1 MRYDPDEYAKQLLPK
16 DEQGVSYSDR
26 PDYFDQYGNYH
37 FPTDIILPTPNT
49 ATSNTSIPNK
59 SEIPETSDLSNPTII
74 LQDPFMT
81 KNTETRETHENENS
95 ENSEKK
101 IYLESKKQFRHDI
114 ELVNDLINQAI
125 EIPLES
131 KRIVSSYLSG
141 YIDGLDDFISW
152 LEDDISMSNK

>member
-1 MRYDPDEYAKQLLPK
+1 MRYDPDEYARQLLPK
-16 DEQGVSYSDR
+16 DEQGISYSDR

-59 SEIPETSDLSNPTII
+59 SEILETSELSNPTII

-81 KNTETRETHENENS
+81 KNTETRETR

-141 YIDGLDDFISW
+141 YMDGLDDFISW
-152 LEDDISMSNK
+152 LEDDISMPNE